1 MSIGSF
7 ICHDRP
13 SREEQREKPLK
24 ERLAQLYESVGTHDL
39 VEIAILA
46 LAIYAVLRFLGK
58 TRGAGM
64 VRGLGL
70 VVVGLFLGAQV
81 VIASFDLTVLGR
93 VLDYLL
99 TTVLVGLVVIFQ
111 PELRRGLMV
120 LGRYRAM
127 RFFVREPHHP
137 IADRLADAAEALSRE
152 CTGALIVIQREIALT
167 PFVESGEQLE
177 SLISVG
183 LIRSVFNKHCP
194 LHDGAMILSN
204 GRIAA
209 AACQLPLGQPP
220 ESTSGHMGM
229 RHRAALCLSEE
240 TDAVVIVVSEETGR
254 VSLAVAGKLEPVPRE
269 NLSRRLA
276 ELLSADPS
284 QEAGKGG
291 QGSDAARRSH
301 AA

>member
-1 MSIGSF
+1 LR
-7 ICHDRP
+7 D
-13 SREEQREKPLK
+13 
-24 ERLAQLYESVGTHDL
+24 RLAQLYESVGPRDL

-46 LAIYAVLRFLGK
+46 IAIYAILRFLGR

-70 VVVGLFLGAQV
+70 VVVGLFLLAQV

-99 TTVLVGLVVIFQ
+99 TTVLLGLLVIFQ

-120 LGRYRAM
+120 LGRYRAL
-127 RFFVREPHHP
+127 RYFVNASHHP
-137 IADRLADAAEALSRE
+137 IADKLADAAAALSRE
-152 CTGALIVIQREIALT
+152 CTGALIAIEREVALA
-167 PFVESGEQLE
+167 PYVETGEAIDSEL
-177 SLISVG
+177 SPG
-183 LIRSVFNKHCP
+183 LLRSIFNKHCP
-194 LHDGAMILSN
+194 LHDGAVILTN

-220 ESTSGHMGM
+220 EGPNAHMGM

-240 TDAVVIVVSEETGR
+240 TDALLLVVSEESGR
-254 VSLAVAGKLEPVPRE
+254 VSLAVGGRLEPVPRE

-276 ELLSADPS
+276 ELLSPPAATRLPAFS
-284 QEAGKGG
+284 PKKEA
-291 QGSDAARRSH
+291 A
-301 AA
+301 

>member
-1 MSIGSF
+1 VAK
-7 ICHDRP
+7 
-13 SREEQREKPLK
+13 QEKLLK
-24 ERLAQLYESVGTHDL
+24 ERLAQLYESLGPRDL

-46 LAIYAVLRFLGK
+46 VAIYGVLRFLGR

-70 VVVGLFLGAQV
+70 LVVGFFLAAQV
-81 VIASFDLTVLGR
+81 VIASFDLTVIGR

-99 TTVLVGLVVIFQ
+99 TTVLVGLLVIFQ

-120 LGRYRAM
+120 LGRYRAF
-127 RFFVREPHHP
+127 RFFVQEARHP
-137 IADRLADAAEALSRE
+137 IADKLADAAEALSRE
-152 CTGALIVIQREIALT
+152 CTGALIAIQRDVALT
-167 PFVESGEQLE
+167 LFVESGETLDCT
-177 SLISVG
+177 ISPG

-194 LHDGAMILSN
+194 LHDGAMILTN

-220 ESTSGHMGM
+220 EGAGAHMGM

-240 TDAVVIVVSEETGR
+240 TDAVVLVVSEETGR
-254 VSLAVAGKLEPVPRE
+254 VSLAVGGRLEPVPRE

-276 ELLSADPS
+276 ELLSAERG
-284 QEAGKGG
+284 QESGVRG
-291 QGSDAARRSH
+291 QGSGNTRRSH

>member
-1 MSIGSF
+1 
-7 ICHDRP
+7 
-13 SREEQREKPLK
+13 LK
-24 ERLAQLYESVGTHDL
+24 ERLAQLYESVGTRDL

-46 LAIYAVLRFLGK
+46 VAIYVVLRFLGR

-70 VVVGLFLGAQV
+70 VFVGLFLAAQV

-99 TTVLVGLVVIFQ
+99 TTVLVGMLVIFQ

-127 RFFVREPHHP
+127 RYFVREPRHP
-137 IADRLADAAEALSRE
+137 IADKLADAAEALSRE
-152 CTGALIVIQREIALT
+152 CTGALVAIQREVALT
-167 PFVESGEQLE
+167 PYVESGEVVD
-177 SLISVG
+177 SLVSAG

-194 LHDGAMILSN
+194 LHDGAMILAS

-209 AACQLPLGQPP
+209 VACQLPLGQPP
-220 ESTSGHMGM
+220 EGPSGLTGM
-229 RHRAALCLSEE
+229 RHRAALGLSEE
-240 TDAVVIVVSEETGR
+240 TDAIVLVVSEETGR
-254 VSLAVAGKLEPVPRE
+254 VSLAVNGRLEPVPRE

-276 ELLSADPS
+276 ELLSPAVGFRLPAANS
-284 QEAGKGG
+284 QK
-291 QGSDAARRSH
+291 AA